1 MDSSRQKTAVA
12 LTAFAGALLWATVS
26 PAIASNEAD
35 KQASADRGQQIF
47 VTTCSFC
54 HGAQAKGGEGGP
66 DLLRSV
72 LVLDDVDGDKIGP
85 VILGGR
91 QDKGMPQFALSPAQ
105 ISDIA
110 SFLHHSI
117 DAAAER
123 NNYQI
128 LNIVTGDPKTG
139 EAYFN
144 GSGKCNTCHSVTGDL
159 KGIGGKYDPVTLQ
172 GLILMPRSGSGR
184 RGHGAGSLHN
194 TDRTVTVTLASGQV
208 FEGELEHIDDFNV
221 ALRDSSGNYRS
232 FKRNE
237 DSPVVEVHD
246 PLQAHADMLTK
257 YTDADIHDLTA
268 YLVNLK

>member
-1 MDSSRQKTAVA
+1 MDSSKQKTAVA
-12 LTAFAGALLWATVS
+12 LTAFACALLWAAVD
-26 PAIASNEAD
+26 PAVARAEAD
-35 KQASADRGQQIF
+35 KQASADRGQKIF

-54 HGAQAKGGEGGP
+54 HGPQAKGGEGGP

-91 QDKGMPQFALSPAQ
+91 RDKGMPQFALTPAQ

-123 NNYQI
+123 NSYQI
-128 LNIVTGDPKTG
+128 LNIVTGDPKAG

-172 GLILMPRSGSGR
+172 GMILMPGGGQ
-184 RGHGAGSLHN
+184 RGHGAGARLN
-194 TDRTVTVTLASGQV
+194 TGRTVTVTLASGQV

-232 FKRNE
+232 FTRNA

-257 YTDADIHDLTA
+257 YTDADIHNLTA

>member
-1 MDSSRQKTAVA
+1 MDCSKQKTAVA
-12 LTAFAGALLWATVS
+12 LAALAGALLLAAVD
-26 PAIASNEAD
+26 PAVASVEAD
-35 KQASADRGQQIF
+35 KKASADRGQKIF
-47 VTTCSFC
+47 ATTCSFC

-66 DLLRSV
+66 DLVRSV

-91 QDKGMPQFALSPAQ
+91 RDKGMPQFALTPAQ
-105 ISDIA
+105 ISDVA

-117 DAAAER
+117 ALAAER

-128 LNIVTGDPKTG
+128 LNIVTGDPKIG

-144 GSGKCNTCHSVTGDL
+144 GSGKCNKCHSVTGDL

-172 GLILMPRSGSGR
+172 DMILMPGSSSH
-184 RGHGAGSLHN
+184 RGHGAGARLN

-232 FKRNE
+232 FTRNA
-237 DSPVVEVHD
+237 DSPLVEVHD
-246 PLQAHADMLTK
+246 PLQAHSDMLTK
-257 YTDADIHDLTA
+257 YTDADIHNLTA

>member
-1 MDSSRQKTAVA
+1 MDSSKQRTAAALAA
-12 LTAFAGALLWATVS
+12 LTGALLLAAVDR
-26 PAIASNEAD
+26 AVASVEAD
-35 KQASADRGQQIF
+35 KQASADRGQKMF

-91 QDKGMPQFALSPAQ
+91 RDRGMPQFALTPAQ

-123 NNYQI
+123 KNYQI

-144 GSGKCNTCHSVTGDL
+144 GPGKCNTCHSVTGDL

-172 GLILMPRSGSGR
+172 GMILMPSNGPFQ
-184 RGHGAGSLHN
+184 RGHEGARFN
-194 TDRTVTVTLASGQV
+194 TDRTVTVTFSSGQV
-208 FEGELEHIDDFNV
+208 FQGELEHIDDFNV

-232 FKRNE
+232 FTRKA

-246 PLQAHADMLTK
+246 PLQAHSDMLTK
-257 YTDADIHDLTA
+257 YTDAEIHNLTA